1 VTVVVPI
8 AGTPGRLEGRVAV
21 VTGSSRGIGFGIA
34 ERLVAEG
41 ARVVLTARSPEP
53 LAEAVTALGTDV
65 ACGVAGKVHDSAHR
79 DDTIATAVDRF
90 GRVDI
95 LVNNAGTNPVYGPL
109 SDLDLDAAR
118 KILEVNVLGALSWTQ
133 RFAKAAT
140 EGGAV
145 VNISSVSSFSHAPGI
160 AFYGVSKAALNQ
172 LTRSL
177 AAELGPTIRVNA
189 VAPAVVKTRFAA
201 ALYEGREEQVAARYP
216 MRRLGVP
223 SDVASA
229 VAYLVSDDAS
239 WVTGQVLSVDGG
251 GLTVPSA

>member
-1 VTVVVPI
+1 MVASDEGAPR
-8 AGTPGRLEGRVAV
+8 RLDGRVAV
-21 VTGSSRGIGFGIA
+21 VTGASRGIGFGIA

-41 ARVVLTARSPEP
+41 ARVMLTARSPEP
-53 LAEAVTALGTDV
+53 LAEAVAALGPEV
-65 ACGVAGKVHDSAHR
+65 ACGVAGKAHDPAHR
-79 DDTIATAVDRF
+79 DEVMRVALDRF
-90 GRVDI
+90 GRIDI

-109 SDLDLDAAR
+109 IDLDLEAAR
-118 KILEVNVLGALSWTQ
+118 KILEVNVLAALAWTQ
-133 RFAKAAT
+133 RFAALTT

-145 VNISSVSSFSHAPGI
+145 VNISSVSAFSHAPGI

-177 AAELGPTIRVNA
+177 AAELGPAIRVNA

-216 MRRLGVP
+216 MQRLGVP

-229 VAYLVSDDAS
+229 VAYLASDDAS
-239 WVTGQVLSVDGG
+239 WVTGQILSVDGG
-251 GLTVPSA
+251 GLTAAAE